1 MNNFINFQVKVK
13 CFLHDEMSQNNMI
26 AQYTMTLQLVP
37 GLAGQM
43 ELQFRTSC
51 YPTDITQLE
60 ESEIT
65 VAITVIL
72 MSFFGPN
79 SIFNINRGSGPV
91 GYGVVHPVP
100 PVFQR
105 LYTVSPGYVLSN
117 RNRGTFLNLI
127 NTSYEPFVAILAL
140 GGAILSFVLYQEIL
154 RRGKKRRKRY
164 NEIEFDNFIGEFR
177 FCVI

>member
-1 MNNFINFQVKVK
+1 M
-13 CFLHDEMSQNNMI
+13 
-26 AQYTMTLQLVP
+26 
-37 GLAGQM
+37 
-43 ELQFRTSC
+43 
-51 YPTDITQLE
+51 
-60 ESEIT
+60 
-65 VAITVIL
+65 
-72 MSFFGPN
+72 
-79 SIFNINRGSGPV
+79 